1 MLISPEMTQALNE
14 QIGHELGAS
23 LQYLS
28 IAAYF
33 DRQKLKLLANLF
45 FKQSAEETEHA
56 LKFVHYVLN
65 TKGDLRLPAI
75 PAPTPTFASAEEAVA
90 AALKWEEEVTGQ
102 INALMTMANAKNDY
116 LAQGFLQGFIDEQL
130 EEVSKMDQ
138 LLTIIRRAGEKNL
151 IMVEAYLVHID
162 KAS

>member
-1 MLISPEMTQALNE
+1 VLISVELNKALNE
-14 QIGHELGAS
+14 QIGHELGAC

-33 DRQKLKLLANLF
+33 EQQQLKLLANLF
-45 FKQSAEETEHA
+45 FKQSDEEKEHA
-56 LKFVHYVLN
+56 LKFVHYVLD
-65 TKGDLRLPAI
+65 TKGDLRIPQI
-75 PAPTPTFASAEEAVA
+75 PAPEPTFASAEAAVA
-90 AALKWEEEVTGQ
+90 AALKWEQDVTKQ
-102 INALMTMANAKNDY
+102 INGLMALADQQDDN
-116 LAQGFLQGFIDEQL
+116 LSQGFLQTFIDEQL

-162 KAS
+162 KAG

>member
-1 MLISPEMTQALNE
+1 MLISVELNKALNE
-14 QIGHELGAS
+14 QIGHELGAC

-45 FKQSAEETEHA
+45 FKQSEEEREHA

-65 TKGDLRLPAI
+65 TKGDLKIPAI
-75 PAPTPTFASAEEAVA
+75 PAPTPSFGSADEAVA
-90 AALKWEEEVTGQ
+90 AALKWEEEVTKQ
-102 INALMTMANAKNDY
+102 INGLMALANKKDDY

-130 EEVSKMDQ
+130 EEVAKMDQ
-138 LLTIIRRAGEKNL
+138 LVSVIRRTGEKNL

-162 KAS
+162 KAG

>member
-1 MLISPEMTQALNE
+1 VLISVELNKALNE

-33 DRQKLKLLANLF
+33 DQQKLKLLANLF
-45 FKQSAEETEHA
+45 FKQSEEEREHA

-65 TKGDLRLPAI
+65 TKGDLKIPAI
-75 PAPTPTFASAEEAVA
+75 PAPTPAFASADEAVA
-90 AALKWEEEVTGQ
+90 AALTWEEEVTRQ
-102 INALMTMANAKNDY
+102 INALMALANKQDDY

-138 LLTIIRRAGEKNL
+138 LLTVIRRTGEKNL
-151 IMVEAYLVHID
+151 IMVEAYLVHIE
-162 KAS
+162 KAG